1 MVDFKTR
8 IFTESD
14 NDIIGAEVIVFSD
27 QGTRI
32 GSIEIANAEDLNALR
47 EELEVID
54 ETYFDETRLNA
65 VLANSQ
71 ESTTINATSISG
83 YSSSDLAKVSQL
95 SGYALTNHTHVKTSI
110 TDLYNYSISCSNYN
124 PTIDTDISVTVKVTN
139 QAGNPVVGHTV
150 SILKNNSSW
159 KSGTTGSNGE
169 FTTTY
174 TCSEWGL
181 TTFSANNVK
190 IQINVGGYR
199 TTNPHQYYTV
209 YEYQHRA
216 GVRIH
221 IPADISFTNAIKNI
235 NDSVIPHRLAPR
247 YPVMQICAN
256 GITATAN
263 TAIGV
268 RESADLQHTEII
280 VKSLSGADVSRNAYA
295 YVEWDKKY

>member
-95 SGYALTNHTHVKTSI
+95 SDYALTNHTHVKTSI

-181 TTFSANNVK
+181 TTFSANTVNKQILVK
-190 IQINVGGYR
+190 GYKTIKDDSGIRVRVNEDSVECRIVISSTTFTTSFTQFTGQTIPEGYR
-199 TTNPHQYYTV
+199 PNTNITMPSYNNTNLLVAVQPNGNIMRRSMTGSNYT
-209 YEYQHRA
+209 
-216 GVRIH
+216 
-221 IPADISFTNAIKNI
+221 
-235 NDSVIPHRLAPR
+235 
-247 YPVMQICAN
+247 
-256 GITATAN
+256 
-263 TAIGV
+263 
-268 RESADLQHTEII
+268 
-280 VKSLSGADVSRNAYA
+280 GACDCLLT
-295 YVEWDKKY
+295 WKY

>member
-47 EELEVID
+47 EQLEVID

-181 TTFSANNVK
+181 ITFSANTVNKQILVK
-190 IQINVGGYR
+190 GYKTIKDDSGIRVRVNGDSVECKIVISSTTFTTSFTQFTGQTIPEGYR
-199 TTNPHQYYTV
+199 PNTTITMPSYSNTNLLVAVQPNGNIMRRSMTGSNYT
-209 YEYQHRA
+209 
-216 GVRIH
+216 
-221 IPADISFTNAIKNI
+221 
-235 NDSVIPHRLAPR
+235 
-247 YPVMQICAN
+247 
-256 GITATAN
+256 
-263 TAIGV
+263 
-268 RESADLQHTEII
+268 
-280 VKSLSGADVSRNAYA
+280 GACDCLLT
-295 YVEWDKKY
+295 WKY

>member
-95 SGYALTNHTHVKTSI
+95 SDYALTNHTHVKTSI

-181 TTFSANNVK
+181 TTFSANNMYNQIKVTGFKKVLNNTTYSLWVDESTRNAAVLANRSGVTIGAGDGFNYNDFK
-190 IQINVGGYR
+190 IPSNYRPSTNSFVTVGR
-199 TTNPHQYYTV
+199 TTPGVINYIWTDGTV
-209 YEYQHRA
+209 GIYNNGSQMTNYNLNFRHEYH
-216 GVRIH
+216 
-221 IPADISFTNAIKNI
+221 F
-235 NDSVIPHRLAPR
+235 
-247 YPVMQICAN
+247 
-256 GITATAN
+256 
-263 TAIGV
+263 
-268 RESADLQHTEII
+268 
-280 VKSLSGADVSRNAYA
+280 
-295 YVEWDKKY
+295 

>member
-47 EELEVID
+47 EQLEVID

-95 SGYALTNHTHVKTSI
+95 SDYALTNHTHVKTSI

-181 TTFSANNVK
+181 TTFSANNNST
-190 IQINVGGYR
+190 QIKVQGFR
-199 TTNPHQYYTV
+199 TLSLTNGTLYYDNEKVMCEIAYHPTSTWT
-209 YEYQHRA
+209 A
-216 GVRIH
+216 STWTDIGPLAT
-221 IPADISFTNAIKNI
+221 IPSELRPK
-235 NDSVIPHRLAPR
+235 
-247 YPVMQICAN
+247 Q
-256 GITATAN
+256 
-263 TAIGV
+263 
-268 RESADLQHTEII
+268 
-280 VKSLSGADVSRNAYA
+280 NAYTITGDTRLLLRVNNGTGKFQ
-295 YVEWDKKY
+295 YNTNGNSISGPYFYCTFNWLLP

>member
-181 TTFSANNVK
+181 TTFSAKNHK
-190 IQINVGGYR
+190 CQINVQGWKKVIDQASSKIQVY
-199 TTNPHQYYTV
+199 TNGEVCQF
-209 YEYQHRA
+209 
-216 GVRIH
+216 
-221 IPADISFTNAIKNI
+221 SFQGSETI
-235 NDSVIPHRLAPR
+235 N
-247 YPVMQICAN
+247 AN
-256 GITATAN
+256 GTTTLGKINSDYAPNKAVTMQVHYTA
-263 TAIGV
+263 
-268 RESADLQHTEII
+268 HTI
-280 VKSLSGADVSRNAYA
+280 SLSLGTDGGLIVHNGSSTTSLNFYAECTYALKSRIS
-295 YVEWDKKY
+295 

>member
-47 EELEVID
+47 EQLEVID

-181 TTFSANNVK
+181 TTFSAKNHNTQIRVAGFRK
-190 IQINVGGYR
+190 IVENATYSLYVDESTRTAQITAHR
-199 TTNPHQYYTV
+199 T
-209 YEYQHRA
+209 
-216 GVRIH
+216 GVSI
-221 IPADISFTNAIKNI
+221 ASGQSYSNYGDF
-235 NDSVIPHRLAPR
+235 VIPTKY
-247 YPVMQICAN
+247 YPKSNCFSLIMRNATFHFWLWDN
-256 GITATAN
+256 GDYGITN
-263 TAIGV
+263 LG
-268 RESADLQHTEII
+268 
-280 VKSLSGADVSRNAYA
+280 NAVTNYNLA
-295 YVEWDKKY
+295 FIHEWHY

>member
-47 EELEVID
+47 EQLEVID

-174 TCSEWGL
+174 TCSEWGIIN
-181 TTFSANNVK
+181 FSANTVSSQIRVTGSKKVLNNITYELWVDESTRRAVVIANRSGVTIGAGDGFNYNDFK
-190 IQINVGGYR
+190 IPSNYRPSANSFVTVGRGSPGVINYIWADGTVGIYNNGSQM
-199 TTNPHQYYTV
+199 TNYALNFRH
-209 YEYQHRA
+209 EYH
-216 GVRIH
+216 
-221 IPADISFTNAIKNI
+221 F
-235 NDSVIPHRLAPR
+235 
-247 YPVMQICAN
+247 
-256 GITATAN
+256 
-263 TAIGV
+263 
-268 RESADLQHTEII
+268 
-280 VKSLSGADVSRNAYA
+280 
-295 YVEWDKKY
+295 

>member
-47 EELEVID
+47 EQLEVID

-181 TTFSANNVK
+181 TTFSANTSSTHILVEGWKQVWSAESNK
-190 IQINVGGYR
+190 IVVYR
-199 TTNPHQYYTV
+199 DETHGRLIIDGLVRSTVPISFGQYGIGTPLSGIAPLKSTYCLISNA
-209 YEYQHRA
+209 EIIIRIGA
-216 GVRIH
+216 DGRIH
-221 IPADISFTNAIKNI
+221 FKS
-235 NDSVIPHRLAPR
+235 
-247 YPVMQICAN
+247 
-256 GITATAN
+256 N
-263 TAIGV
+263 TGV
-268 RESADLQHTEII
+268 AQSNVTVHGQ
-280 VKSLSGADVSRNAYA
+280 
-295 YVEWDKKY
+295 VEWGI

>member
-181 TTFSANNVK
+181 TTFSANNEN
-190 IQINVGGYR
+190 IQIKVTGFKQVAQTTVSGVTYTCSVNGEGVGRVNVNCTSVSFAAGHSHEALNWIPRQYTPNGYYHTLTER
-199 TTNPHQYYTV
+199 KVSNTLILYLW
-209 YEYQHRA
+209 EYKSL
-216 GVRIH
+216 V
-221 IPADISFTNAIKNI
+221 
-235 NDSVIPHRLAPR
+235 
-247 YPVMQICAN
+247 
-256 GITATAN
+256 GITN
-263 TAIGV
+263 TSTSSQTKNLDIAIV
-268 RESADLQHTEII
+268 YS
-280 VKSLSGADVSRNAYA
+280 Y
-295 YVEWDKKY
+295 

>member
-47 EELEVID
+47 EQLEVID

-181 TTFSANNVK
+181 TTFSANTMYNQIKVTGFKKVLNNITYALWVDESTKTAVVLANRSNVTIGAGDGFNYNDFK
-190 IQINVGGYR
+190 IPSNYRPTTNSFVTVGR
-199 TTNPHQYYTV
+199 TTPNVINYIWTDGTV
-209 YEYQHRA
+209 GIYNNGSQM
-216 GVRIH
+216 
-221 IPADISFTNAIKNI
+221 TNANI
-235 NDSVIPHRLAPR
+235 NFRHE
-247 YPVMQICAN
+247 Y
-256 GITATAN
+256 
-263 TAIGV
+263 
-268 RESADLQHTEII
+268 HF
-280 VKSLSGADVSRNAYA
+280 
-295 YVEWDKKY
+295 

>member
-47 EELEVID
+47 EQLEVID

-181 TTFSANNVK
+181 TTFSANTMYNQIKVTGFKKVLNNITYKLWVDESTKTAVVLANRSGVTIGAGDGFNYNDFK
-190 IQINVGGYR
+190 IPSKYRPSTNSFVTVGR
-199 TTNPHQYYTV
+199 TTPGIINYIWTDGTV
-209 YEYQHRA
+209 GVYNNGSQRTNYDLNFRHEYH
-216 GVRIH
+216 
-221 IPADISFTNAIKNI
+221 F
-235 NDSVIPHRLAPR
+235 
-247 YPVMQICAN
+247 
-256 GITATAN
+256 
-263 TAIGV
+263 
-268 RESADLQHTEII
+268 
-280 VKSLSGADVSRNAYA
+280 
-295 YVEWDKKY
+295 

>member
-181 TTFSANNVK
+181 ITFSANTTSKQVNVTGRKQMLNNITYSLWVDESTRTAVVLANRTNVTIGVGDGFNYNDFK
-190 IQINVGGYR
+190 IPSNYRPTTNSFVTIGR
-199 TTNPHQYYTV
+199 TTPGIINYIWTDGTVGIYNNGSQITNYTLNFRH
-209 YEYQHRA
+209 EYH
-216 GVRIH
+216 
-221 IPADISFTNAIKNI
+221 F
-235 NDSVIPHRLAPR
+235 
-247 YPVMQICAN
+247 
-256 GITATAN
+256 
-263 TAIGV
+263 
-268 RESADLQHTEII
+268 
-280 VKSLSGADVSRNAYA
+280 
-295 YVEWDKKY
+295 

>member
-47 EELEVID
+47 EQLEVID

-181 TTFSANNVK
+181 TTFSANNVSL
-190 IQINVGGYR
+190 QIKVKGFKSKSMWNGTLYYDDEKVEYWVNYAP
-199 TTNPHQYYTV
+199 TTT
-209 YEYQHRA
+209 
-216 GVRIH
+216 
-221 IPADISFTNAIKNI
+221 
-235 NDSVIPHRLAPR
+235 
-247 YPVMQICAN
+247 
-256 GITATAN
+256 
-263 TAIGV
+263 
-268 RESADLQHTEII
+268 LQVHNSWTD
-280 VKSLSGADVSRNAYA
+280 SGAFDVVPEELRPKMFVFSTTSDTRLTVRVHPDTGTLQ
-295 YVEWDKKY
+295 YVNSVQMTDPIYKCILTWFLP

>member
-181 TTFSANNVK
+181 TTFSANNTNT
-190 IQINVGGYR
+190 QINVQGWRQITSGAGRLFVNDSTKTAIFHFSRTGTITSEISYANTIPKGYR
-199 TTNPHQYYTV
+199 PYGIVRMKAHNSSFQGFIIIESDGTV
-209 YEYQHRA
+209 K
-216 GVRIH
+216 
-221 IPADISFTNAIKNI
+221 ISGGTASTSITI
-235 NDSVIPHRLAPR
+235 SC
-247 YPVMQICAN
+247 QITY
-256 GITATAN
+256 GY
-263 TAIGV
+263 G
-268 RESADLQHTEII
+268 LQ
-280 VKSLSGADVSRNAYA
+280 
-295 YVEWDKKY
+295 

>member
-47 EELEVID
+47 EQLEVID

-181 TTFSANNVK
+181 ITFSANTVNKQILVK
-190 IQINVGGYR
+190 GYKTIKDDSGIRVRVNGDSVECRIVISSTTFTTSFTQFTGQTIPEGYR
-199 TTNPHQYYTV
+199 PNTTITMPSYSNTNLLVAVQSNGNIMRRSMTGSNYT
-209 YEYQHRA
+209 
-216 GVRIH
+216 
-221 IPADISFTNAIKNI
+221 
-235 NDSVIPHRLAPR
+235 
-247 YPVMQICAN
+247 
-256 GITATAN
+256 
-263 TAIGV
+263 
-268 RESADLQHTEII
+268 
-280 VKSLSGADVSRNAYA
+280 GACDCLLT
-295 YVEWDKKY
+295 WKY

>member
-181 TTFSANNVK
+181 TTFSANNHNSTQILVK
-190 IQINVGGYR
+190 GYKEIFRNTDNNPKIIVEQEGNKARLIINAYTANLITSWV
-199 TTNPHQYYTV
+199 QYGSTAFMSTV
-209 YEYQHRA
+209 A
-216 GVRIH
+216 
-221 IPADISFTNAIKNI
+221 PAMPVTVLNADATALLRVDETGKLYWKSNTGSAISNKNI
-235 NDSVIPHRLAPR
+235 YA
-247 YPVMQICAN
+247 QIDWSIA
-256 GITATAN
+256 
-263 TAIGV
+263 
-268 RESADLQHTEII
+268 
-280 VKSLSGADVSRNAYA
+280 
-295 YVEWDKKY
+295 

>member
-181 TTFSANNVK
+181 ITFSANNHNSTQILVEGFRQIFSNTTDNPK
-190 IQINVGGYR
+190 IIVEREGNKARLILLGY
-199 TTNPHQYYTV
+199 
-209 YEYQHRA
+209 
-216 GVRIH
+216 
-221 IPADISFTNAIKNI
+221 
-235 NDSVIPHRLAPR
+235 
-247 YPVMQICAN
+247 
-256 GITATAN
+256 TAN
-263 TAIGV
+263 LATSFVQYGSTAFL
-268 RESADLQHTEII
+268 SS
-280 VKSLSGADVSRNAYA
+280 VKPKQALLFVGYDDTFLLRVSEDGKLYWRSNTGSSQSNKNLYGQYDWSIA
-295 YVEWDKKY
+295 

>member
-95 SGYALTNHTHVKTSI
+95 SDYALTNHTHVKTSI

-181 TTFSANNVK
+181 TTFSANNVSL
-190 IQINVGGYR
+190 QIKVKGFKSKSMWNGTLYYDDEKVEYWVNYAPTTTLQVHNSWTDSGAFDVVPEELRPKMFVFSTTSDTRLTVRVHPDTGTLQYVNSVQM
-199 TTNPHQYYTV
+199 TNPIYKCILTWFL
-209 YEYQHRA
+209 
-216 GVRIH
+216 
-221 IPADISFTNAIKNI
+221 P
-235 NDSVIPHRLAPR
+235 
-247 YPVMQICAN
+247 
-256 GITATAN
+256 
-263 TAIGV
+263 
-268 RESADLQHTEII
+268 
-280 VKSLSGADVSRNAYA
+280 
-295 YVEWDKKY
+295 

>member
-124 PTIDTDISVTVKVTN
+124 PTIDTGISVTVKVTN

-181 TTFSANNVK
+181 ITFSANNTS
-190 IQINVGGYR
+190 IQIRVTGFKVVTETNETYYVG
-199 TTNPHQYYTV
+199 
-209 YEYQHRA
+209 E
-216 GVRIH
+216 
-221 IPADISFTNAIKNI
+221 DIVHLFM
-235 NDSVIPHRLAPR
+235 H
-247 YPVMQICAN
+247 YN
-256 GITATAN
+256 GSLTATTSWKDFGRVVGQYSRPSAN
-263 TAIGV
+263 IPFMEQFGAVILRVKTDGV
-268 RESADLQHTEII
+268 LQYRSITGSNVSMTSI
-280 VKSLSGADVSRNAYA
+280 VAYA
-295 YVEWDKKY
+295 NWKI